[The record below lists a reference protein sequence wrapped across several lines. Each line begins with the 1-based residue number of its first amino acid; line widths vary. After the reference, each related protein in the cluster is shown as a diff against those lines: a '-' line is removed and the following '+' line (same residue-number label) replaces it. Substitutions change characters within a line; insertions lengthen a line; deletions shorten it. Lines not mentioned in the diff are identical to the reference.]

1 MITID
6 KKKGSRSECDNHRG
20 ISLLLIA
27 GKILAKITLNPIKK
41 LAEVVLTESQYGF
54 RAGRSTIDMI
64 FSLRQL
70 QEKAIEQNQP
80 LYMIFVD
87 FSKAFDTADRE
98 TLWKV
103 LKLYGCFEKV
113 VHTTTLFHE
122 RITGAVRITGDTG
135 EVESGNHSC
144 THYTAVMKQS
154 LTDFIR

>member
-1 MITID
+1 
-6 KKKGSRSECDNHRG
+6 
-20 ISLLLIA
+20 
-27 GKILAKITLNPIKK
+27 
-41 LAEVVLTESQYGF
+41 
-54 RAGRSTIDMI
+54 MI

-135 EVESGNHSC
+135 EALTINHSVKQGCVLAPTVFSFYLAAVQEITC
-144 THYTAVMKQS
+144 TNLKSGVFIKTR
-154 LTDFIR
+154 TDGKLFNLARLRAFTKTREICVRELLFADDSTLVVTDPNVIQ